1 MSNRSEQDV
10 ARNSYSEL
18 KARSSK
24 LTMSTLIYDWNQ
36 NYPPELKPAGPILL
50 NDESLRDGLQS
61 PSVRDPS
68 IAEKIEILH
77 LMEALGINSLNL
89 GLPGAG
95 PRAVEAVTALAH
107 EIATQKLKIKAN
119 CAARTHENDI
129 RPIAEIVQKTGL
141 PIEAATFIGSS
152 PIRRFTE
159 GWTDDFL
166 LQTTEKAVK
175 YVVSLGLA
183 PMYVTEDTS
192 RCDPETVKRL
202 YSTAINC
209 GARAIVIC
217 DTAGHSTPMGA
228 LALVKFVI
236 EEVVRPSG
244 EKIRVDWH
252 GHSDRGLAIAN
263 SMAAIIAGANC
274 VHGCGIGLG
283 ERVGNTQ
290 IDQMLVNLKLMGIA
304 PWDDQDLTKLKQ
316 YCETVSRATGVPIP
330 KNYPVVGDDAF
341 RTATGVH
348 AAAIIKAYRK
358 NDTLLAN
365 TVYSGVPSHV
375 FGMDQVIDIGP
386 MSGKSNVLFWL
397 EHRSIEASDEVVERI
412 YQCAKQSDHT
422 LTEAEILEC
431 VSQTKLSS

>member
-1 MSNRSEQDV
+1 MNTSD
-10 ARNSYSEL
+10 
-18 KARSSK
+18 
-24 LTMSTLIYDWNQ
+24 LIYDWNN
-36 NYPPELKPAGPILL
+36 NYPPGLKPSGLVLL

-107 EIATQKLKIKAN
+107 EIVTQKLKIKAN

-159 GWTDDFL
+159 GWTEDFL

-175 YVVSLGLA
+175 YTVSLGLDS
-183 PMYVTEDTS
+183 MYVTEDTS

-202 YSTAINC
+202 YKTAIDC

-236 EEVVRPSG
+236 EEVVKPSG

-274 VHGCGIGLG
+274 VHGCAIGLG

-304 PWDDQDLTKLKQ
+304 PWDQQDLTKLKE
-316 YCETVSRATGVPIP
+316 YCEVVSRATDVPIP
-330 KNYPVVGDDAF
+330 KNYPVVGGDAF

-358 NDTLLAN
+358 NDVLLAN
-365 TVYSGVPSHV
+365 TVYSGVPSHE
-375 FGMDQVIDIGP
+375 FGMDQIIDVGP

-397 EHRSIEASDEVVERI
+397 ERRGIPATDETVERI
-412 YQCAKQSDHT
+412 FQRAKQSDHT

-431 VSQTKLSS
+431 VDATASKN

>member
-1 MSNRSEQDV
+1 MNSSE
-10 ARNSYSEL
+10 
-18 KARSSK
+18 
-24 LTMSTLIYDWNQ
+24 LIYDWNK
-36 NYPPELKPAGPILL
+36 NYPPGLKPAGPVLL

-61 PSVRDPS
+61 PSVRDPT

-77 LMEALGINSLNL
+77 LMEALGIDSLDL

-95 PRAVEAVTALAH
+95 ARAVEHVTALAR
-107 EIATQKLKIKAN
+107 EIVAHKMKIGAN

-166 LQTTEKAVK
+166 LQTSEKAVK
-175 YVVSLGLA
+175 YAVSLGLEV
-183 PMYVTEDTS
+183 MYVTEDTS

-202 YSTAINC
+202 YSTAIDC

-217 DTAGHSTPMGA
+217 DTAGHATPMGA
-228 LALVKFVI
+228 MALVKFVI
-236 EEVVRPSG
+236 EEVVKPSG

-263 SMAAIIAGANC
+263 SLAAIIAGANS
-274 VHGCGIGLG
+274 VHGCAIGLG

-290 IDQMLVNLKLMGIA
+290 VDQMLVNLKLMNIE
-304 PWDDQDLTKLKQ
+304 PWDQQDLTKLKQ
-316 YCETVSRATGVPIP
+316 YCQKVSRATGVPIP
-330 KNYPVVGDDAF
+330 ANYPVVGDDAF

-348 AAAIIKAYRK
+348 ASAIIKAYKK
-358 NDTLLAN
+358 NDVVLAN
-365 TVYSGVPSHV
+365 TVYSGVPSHL
-375 FGMDQVIDIGP
+375 FGLEQIIDVGP
-386 MSGKSNVLFWL
+386 MSGKSNVLFSLARAGIL
-397 EHRSIEASDEVVERI
+397 ETDDLGDRI
-412 YQCAKQSDHT
+412 YQHAKASDHT
-422 LTEAEILEC
+422 LSDAEVAEC
-431 VSQTKLSS
+431 LPAAVKQN